1 MLTSQKADHQQQ
13 MYPRPLKVNLSFHLK
28 GHADLVATRVDIATV
43 DEGGESDCDAVP
55 QLLLVSKANLALV
68 VDLGTQCRSIR
79 ENIFCSNSESSCCR
93 GRAPS
98 KGNPSLKGRRHLLVD
113 RSTEVSS
120 VDHAGVEDKVLS
132 GVAKTEVV
140 LGHSRL
146 GEVKAGL
153 VAGQPALMAD
163 HSSRV
168 DGREAQVHV
177 SSYCCCLM
185 LVFSLQ
191 FARFG
196 ASGWIEGSVKCN
208 LQPRKQ
214 LVSDVDGGVQ
224 GVVRAPLLSQGHA
237 QLLHLIF
244 GLEVAS
250 HLATVNVGRSA
261 RGELNSSVSLGPH
274 LKFEETKMVSLA
286 KHI

>member
-1 MLTSQKADHQQQ
+1 
-13 MYPRPLKVNLSFHLK
+13 MYPRPLKVNLSLHLK
-28 GHADLVATRVDIATV
+28 GHANLMATRVDIATV
-43 DEGGESDCDAVP
+43 DEGGEGDGDAVP
-55 QLLLVSKANLALV
+55 QLLLVAKSNLALV
-68 VDLGTQCRSIR
+68 VDFGPQCCSVR
-79 ENIFCSNSESSCCR
+79 ENIFCSNSKSSCCR

-98 KGNPSLKGRRHLLVD
+98 KGNPCLKGRRNLLVD
-113 RSTEVSS
+113 GSTEVGSI
-120 VDHAGVEDKVLS
+120 DHAGVEDKVLGS
-132 GVAKTEVV
+132 VAKTEVF
-140 LGHSRL
+140 LGHGRL

-153 VAGQPALMAD
+153 VASQPAFVAN

-177 SSYCCCLM
+177 GSYCCCLM

-196 ASGWIEGSVKCN
+196 ASGWREGSVECN

-214 LVSDVDGGVQ
+214 LVSDVNGGVQ

-250 HLATVNVGRSA
+250 HLATVNVGRA
-261 RGELNSSVSLGPH
+261 AGGELNSSVSLGLH

-286 KHI
+286 ENIRGLLA